1 MKSNELSLQIF
12 YFHLQSPSILLPYLD
27 NFFCF
32 CGNGMIES
40 MLEPHLK
47 RKAGA
52 TQADVGVTFLILG
65 GVYMFSSP
73 IGGLV
78 SS

>member
-1 MKSNELSLQIF
+1 
-12 YFHLQSPSILLPYLD
+12 
-27 NFFCF
+27 
-32 CGNGMIES
+32 MIES

-52 TQADVGVTFLILG
+52 SQSDVGITFLILG
-65 GVYMFSSP
+65 GVYMISSP

-78 SS
+78 SMGIFNYFQVYGSNQFHYHKILIKMHFCI

>member
-1 MKSNELSLQIF
+1 
-12 YFHLQSPSILLPYLD
+12 
-27 NFFCF
+27 
-32 CGNGMIES
+32 MIES

-52 TQADVGVTFLILG
+52 SQSDVGITFLILG
-65 GVYMFSSP
+65 GVYMISSP

-78 SS
+78 SMGIFKYFQVYGFRENQFYCTKY

>member
-1 MKSNELSLQIF
+1 
-12 YFHLQSPSILLPYLD
+12 
-27 NFFCF
+27 
-32 CGNGMIES
+32 MIES

-52 TQADVGVTFLILG
+52 DQTDVGVTFLILG
-65 GVYMFSSP
+65 AVYIFSSL

-78 SS
+78 SSLVITYLG

>member
-1 MKSNELSLQIF
+1 
-12 YFHLQSPSILLPYLD
+12 
-27 NFFCF
+27 
-32 CGNGMIES
+32 MIES

-52 TQADVGVTFLILG
+52 SQSDVGITFLILG
-65 GVYMFSSP
+65 GVYMISSP

-78 SS
+78 RIQILNFFKYLDLVPIIFTATTY

>member
-1 MKSNELSLQIF
+1 
-12 YFHLQSPSILLPYLD
+12 
-27 NFFCF
+27 
-32 CGNGMIES
+32 MIES

-52 TQADVGVTFLILG
+52 SQSDVGITFLILG
-65 GVYMFSSP
+65 GVYMISSP

-78 SS
+78 SMGISNYFQVYGFRADFKILLPQNID

>member
-1 MKSNELSLQIF
+1 
-12 YFHLQSPSILLPYLD
+12 
-27 NFFCF
+27 
-32 CGNGMIES
+32 MIES

-52 TQADVGVTFLILG
+52 SQSDVGITFLILG
-65 GVYMFSSP
+65 GVYMISSP

-78 SS
+78 RIQILNFFKYLDYQLTFKSFLLPQHTDSTVFCI

>member
-1 MKSNELSLQIF
+1 
-12 YFHLQSPSILLPYLD
+12 
-27 NFFCF
+27 
-32 CGNGMIES
+32 MIES

-52 TQADVGVTFLILG
+52 SQSDVGITFLILG
-65 GVYMFSSP
+65 GVYMISSP

-78 SS
+78 SMGIFNYFQGYGLINLTAKKILTYQTGCRESRALKLP

>member
-1 MKSNELSLQIF
+1 
-12 YFHLQSPSILLPYLD
+12 
-27 NFFCF
+27 
-32 CGNGMIES
+32 MIES

-47 RKAGA
+47 REAGA

-78 SS
+78 SLGVINRLGRRMII